1 MKRIRRE
8 SETLIMDSL
17 IKKYSSHLLAV
28 KEKAQK
34 YIHQDDEVQALKEDK
49 SKPNKDLETR

>member
-1 MKRIRRE
+1 
-8 SETLIMDSL
+8 MDSL